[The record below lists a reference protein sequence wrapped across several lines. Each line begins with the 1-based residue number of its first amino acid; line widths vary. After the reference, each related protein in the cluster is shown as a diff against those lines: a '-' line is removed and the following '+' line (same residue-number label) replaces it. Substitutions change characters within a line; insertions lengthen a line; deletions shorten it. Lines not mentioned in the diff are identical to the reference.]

1 MATGFA
7 AGLELLITGGG
18 GGEGGRSADRGYRIN
33 DTHIHSYSLS
43 AANSRVACLIYNGT
57 LHTFI

>member
-1 MATGFA
+1 M
-7 AGLELLITGGG
+7 
-18 GGEGGRSADRGYRIN
+18 EGGRSADRGYRIN

-57 LHTFI
+57 LYLNNNMENIVVVLA